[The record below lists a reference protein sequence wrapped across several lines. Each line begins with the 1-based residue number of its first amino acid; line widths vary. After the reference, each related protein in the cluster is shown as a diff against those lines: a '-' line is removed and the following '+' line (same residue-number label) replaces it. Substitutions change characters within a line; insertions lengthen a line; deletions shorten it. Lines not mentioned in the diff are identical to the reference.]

1 MSNDFNTHDNLYTPH
16 DEHLYTYLCTP
27 TLSCF
32 GSFAMRAIFWE
43 ILVKFCTI
51 FIGDFDE
58 KLIPFTITS
67 FCLLQ
72 GEQFLEDFAKFL
84 GDFGEKLIP
93 FAVTSFC
100 LLQCEQF
107 LGDFGENLH
116 YF

>member
-1 MSNDFNTHDNLYTPH
+1 MSMIQPHFFEDFGEKMNFKKWTKLLQHCHVLV
-16 DEHLYTYLCTP
+16 LLQCVQF
-27 TLSCF
+27 F
-32 GSFAMRAIFWE
+32 GRFRRNFAQF
-43 ILVKFCTI
+43 L
-51 FIGDFDE
+51 GDFGE
-58 KLIPFTITS
+58 KLIPFTITC